1 MRKFEVF
8 TIHHKNG
15 LQHQMAVV
23 EAVSF
28 EVALQRTL
36 DCSHAEVLLL
46 ERLDVAFLNGTLLKV
61 LYVDLNADMMFLVKL
76 VD

>member
-1 MRKFEVF
+1 MRKFEVY

-36 DCSHAEVLLL
+36 DCSHADVLSH
-46 ERLDVAFLNGTLLKV
+46 ERLEISFLEGVLLKV
-61 LYVDLNADMMFLVKL
+61 LYMRDDVMFLVKL